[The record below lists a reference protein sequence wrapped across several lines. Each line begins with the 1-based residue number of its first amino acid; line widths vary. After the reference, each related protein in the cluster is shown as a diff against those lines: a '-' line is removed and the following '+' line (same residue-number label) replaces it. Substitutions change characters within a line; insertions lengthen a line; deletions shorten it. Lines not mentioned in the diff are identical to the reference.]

1 MRARSDAER
10 NDRSVLDAAREL
22 FAGSDRD
29 GRVSVDDVAA
39 RAGVGKG
46 TVFRAFGD
54 RAGLLRALVSEH
66 VGPVQ
71 QQLEESDG
79 TDPTTRV
86 VDTLEALLAVKVEHR
101 RLFLALDEVGAG
113 SPFGAETYGWWFD
126 RLRRLAAQADVT
138 DPDFT
143 AHLLLG
149 SVRSDL
155 VEHLLQDGWTDE
167 RLRRSVRAGA
177 RRLMTSG

>member
-10 NDRSVLDAAREL
+10 NDRSVLQAAREL
-22 FAGSDRD
+22 FGAPEHS
-29 GRVSVDDVAA
+29 GRVSVEDVAA

-66 VGPVQ
+66 VRPVQ
-71 QQLEESDG
+71 EMLEASEG
-79 TDPTTRV
+79 VDPTTRV
-86 VDTLEALLAVKVEHR
+86 VDTVEALLAVKLEHR
-101 RLFLALDEVGAG
+101 PLFVALDEVGAG

-126 RLRRLAAQADVT
+126 RLSELAVQAGVP
-138 DPDFT
+138 DPAFT

-155 VEHLLQDGWTDE
+155 VEHLVLDGWSPE
-167 RLRRSVRAGA
+167 RLRQAVRVGALRLLAAG
-177 RRLMTSG
+177 